1 MHKFVLL
8 VEQGIK
14 DYLNDELRFLL
25 QKMVF
30 FQKSTFDKLESA
42 LQKLQFFGHMVFWN
56 KTFKDFSVHVP
67 M

>member
-1 MHKFVLL
+1 MKNYV
-8 VEQGIK
+8 
-14 DYLNDELRFLL
+14 FLK
-25 QKMVF
+25 KMVF

-42 LQKLQFFGHMVFWN
+42 LQKLQLFGHMVFGN